1 MSGTGNKKVS
11 APKFN
16 RDYFTLPHP
25 FWMVMIPFGL
35 WLLAMATVS
44 PNKVPSFLG
53 PFASLAV
60 FMGTTYPNICLLL
73 SVFAVLM
80 HSLEAAFAGKL
91 CHDRDF
97 SAGATAKWTVSTFF
111 FGGSS
116 LVRLWPAKPPY
127 KIV

>member
-1 MSGTGNKKVS
+1 MRDCWS
-11 APKFN
+11 ASSNFRFITKQLSSLEEYHSVAT
-16 RDYFTLPHP
+16 RPH
-25 FWMVMIPFGL
+25 
-35 WLLAMATVS
+35 MATVS